1 MLINVKN
8 KNNIILNIYKTVSLH
23 RKKNKILF
31 IMENKN
37 KVAAIENMNPNEK
50 VEVKYQNPTP
60 GELPIV
66 GSGNLTSFSYLT
78 FDFLSLQKKCGINIA
93 LASMIG
99 NENRVFCE
107 IDGKQQTN
115 DTCAIYNYKDFE
127 DKEKHPNWLKAN
139 LFANQRM
146 SMFNAKK
153 AEMKIFIRMEPD
165 SITKIEG
172 VNPSNSPWTGVF
184 KLYNNFFKDKELD
197 FFGKWKEKKE
207 GETEDETEEE
217 KKKNKKNNTIAGF
230 WIKDEPSLSYFWGLR
245 ELRYNII
252 RNELRESK
260 DDKDNPIQIPNPNHK
275 LIIENEAVT
284 RFPII
289 SMLFPYLQGSNGGLS
304 DSQRVTING
313 ILETAGILETD
324 KNNPVEGWEPVSTY
338 QKYVESYVSNLE
350 PGVVCFDSYP
360 FHHNGD
366 GKVMLSAGFF
376 RSLSFYMQQRRLY
389 GYTFWSAIQGMG
401 VTFYKKENNQS
412 IIERIKPVPTNGQL
426 RFSVFCS
433 LAFGAQGLVYWR
445 ITPGHDVTESDG
457 FVSQKFYGAAIDR
470 DGKPT
475 ETFNL
480 IKEINEEVRK
490 YQKIFLTDEES
501 LIESTIDAC
510 VSQWPETE
518 GKSSSESKNYY
529 SNGTLQV
536 FANNGIDTFGPLL
549 NINNGANVALGLI
562 TKKYSTATNLKRQF
576 LVVVNLDFEE
586 MQPVNL
592 KFTDYVRD
600 EFSETALVKQLT
612 VKMQPGDWRI
622 FSRKL

>member
-1 MLINVKN
+1 
-8 KNNIILNIYKTVSLH
+8 
-23 RKKNKILF
+23 
-31 IMENKN
+31 MENKK
-37 KVAAIENMNPNEK
+37 KVAATENMNPNGK
-50 VEVKYQNPTP
+50 LEVKYQNPTP

-93 LASMIG
+93 LASMIV
-99 NENRVFCE
+99 NKNRVFCE

-127 DKEKHPNWLKAN
+127 DKEKHPDWLKAN
-139 LFANQRM
+139 SFANQRM

-153 AEMKIFIRMEPD
+153 AEMKIFIRMEPG
-165 SITKIEG
+165 SITEIEG
-172 VNPSNSPWTGVF
+172 IDPSNSPWTGVF
-184 KLYNNFFKDKELD
+184 DIYNKFFKDEVLD
-197 FFGKWKEKKE
+197 FYGDWKEKKE
-207 GETEDETEEE
+207 DETENETEEE
-217 KKKNKKNNTIAGF
+217 KKKNKKNNTIAGY
-230 WIKDEPSLSYFWGLR
+230 WLKDEPSLSYFWGLR
-245 ELRYNII
+245 ELRYDII

-260 DDKDNPIQIPNPNHK
+260 DDNDNPLQIPKPYQK
-275 LIIENEAVT
+275 LIITSETVT

-289 SMLFPYLQGSNGGLS
+289 SMLFPYLQDSNGGLN
-304 DSQRVTING
+304 DSQQVTING
-313 ILETAGILETD
+313 ILKTAT
-324 KNNPVEGWEPVSTY
+324 NNPFKEWKPVNTY

-360 FHHNGD
+360 FHHKGD
-366 GKVMLSAGFF
+366 GKIMLSAGFF

-389 GYTFWSAIQGMG
+389 DYTFWSAIQGMG

-412 IIERIKPVPTNGQL
+412 IVEQIKPVPTKGQL

>member
-1 MLINVKN
+1 
-8 KNNIILNIYKTVSLH
+8 
-23 RKKNKILF
+23 
-31 IMENKN
+31 MENKN

-412 IIERIKPVPTNGQL
+412 IIERIKPVPTKGQL